1 MNLYLA
7 AVKKKLHVLFLSSWF
22 PSKTHPTLGNFVQRH
37 AEAVA
42 LFANITVLYLS
53 KNNKTSAFEIED
65 EVEGNVRIVRVY
77 YRSNG
82 MLFRNRIQALK
93 KGIAHINFNQN
104 KPDIVQLN
112 MVWPE
117 GWQALFI
124 QRKWKIPFVIS
135 DNWTGYH
142 PNERSPLPFHVK
154 RYMRFIANRSK
165 LLLPVTMQ
173 LEKAMRALGFNKSS
187 VIVPNVVNTAYFKNE
202 KKNEIHTYVHLSHLD
217 NEHKNIEGI
226 LSAWKIF
233 SDQTEDVILELGG
246 DGDIPHWKKR
256 SLEIGIRKNS
266 IIFFGTLDQQEVAKK
281 MNASHTFVLF
291 SNYENLP
298 LVMIEAMASGMN
310 VIATRVGGIAEH
322 MGFCKW
328 NKLIDA
334 KNEAQLL
341 HALNESHSELNE
353 INREEISEYA
363 TNHFS
368 FEAVGK
374 QFMNAYDQALKK

>member
-1 MNLYLA
+1 M
-7 AVKKKLHVLFLSSWF
+7 KKKLHVLFLSSWF
-22 PSKTHPTLGNFVQRH
+22 PSKTHSTLGNFVQRH

-42 LFANITVLYLS
+42 LFADITVLYLS
-53 KNNKTSAFEIED
+53 KNNNTSAFEIED

-124 QRKWKIPFVIS
+124 QQKWKIPFVIS

-217 NEHKNIEGI
+217 NDHKNIEGI

-281 MNASHTFVLF
+281 MNASHTFVIF

-374 QFMNAYDQALKK
+374 QFMNAYEQALNK

>member
-1 MNLYLA
+1 LYLA

-124 QRKWKIPFVIS
+124 KRKWKIPFVIS

-154 RYMRFIANRSK
+154 RYMRFIANRSE

-233 SDQTEDVILELGG
+233 SDQTEDVIIELGG

-256 SLEIGIRKNS
+256 SLEIGIRSGS
-266 IIFFGTLDQQEVAKK
+266 ITFFGTLNQEEVAQK
-281 MNASHTFVLF
+281 MNVSHTFVLF

-341 HALNESHSELNE
+341 HALNESHSEMNE
-353 INREEISEYA
+353 INRKEISEYA

-374 QFMNAYDQALKK
+374 QFMNAYEQALNK

>member
-104 KPDIVQLN
+104 KPDLVQLN

-142 PNERSPLPFHVK
+142 PNERSPLPFHIK
-154 RYMRFIANRSK
+154 SYMRFTANRSE
-165 LLLPVTMQ
+165 LLLPVTIQ

-233 SDQTEDVILELGG
+233 SDQTENVILELGG

-266 IIFFGTLDQQEVAKK
+266 ITFFGTLDQQEVAKK

-374 QFMNAYDQALKK
+374 QFMNAYEQALNK

>member
-77 YRSNG
+77 YCSNG
-82 MLFRNRIQALK
+82 FLFRNRIQALK

-104 KPDIVQLN
+104 KPDLVQLN

-142 PNERSPLPFHVK
+142 PNERSPLPFHIK
-154 RYMRFIANRSK
+154 SYMRFTANRSE
-165 LLLPVTMQ
+165 LLMPVTLQ
-173 LEKAMRALGFNKSS
+173 LEKAMRALGFTKPA

-217 NEHKNIEGI
+217 NDHKNIEGI

-233 SDQTEDVILELGG
+233 SDQTENVILELGG

-266 IIFFGTLDQQEVAKK
+266 ITFFGTLDQQEVAKK

-353 INREEISEYA
+353 INREVISEYA

-374 QFMNAYDQALKK
+374 QFMNAYEQALKK

>member
-1 MNLYLA
+1 M
-7 AVKKKLHVLFLSSWF
+7 KKKLHVLFLSSWF

-104 KPDIVQLN
+104 KPDLVQLN

-341 HALNESHSELNE
+341 HALNESHSEMNE

-374 QFMNAYDQALKK
+374 QFMNAYEQALNK

>member
-42 LFANITVLYLS
+42 LFAKVTVLYLS

-65 EVEGNVRIVRVY
+65 EIEGNVRIVRVY
-77 YRSNG
+77 YGSNG

-93 KGIAHINFNQN
+93 IGIAHINFNQN

-124 QRKWKIPFVIS
+124 RQKWKIPFVIS
-135 DNWTGYH
+135 ENWTGYH
-142 PNERSPLPFHVK
+142 PNERSPLSFRIK
-154 RYMRFIANRSK
+154 SYIRFIANRSK
-165 LLLPVTMQ
+165 LLLPVTFQ
-173 LEKAMRALGFNKSS
+173 LEKAMRTFGFNRPA
-187 VIVPNVVNTAYFKNE
+187 VIVPNVVNTAYFKLE
-202 KKNEIHTYVHLSHLD
+202 KKNLAHTYVHVSHLD
-217 NEHKNIEGI
+217 NDHKNIEGI
-226 LSAWKIF
+226 LSAWKVF

-246 DGDIPHWKKR
+246 DGDIQHWKKR
-256 SLEIGIRKNS
+256 SLEIGIRENS
-266 IIFFGTLDQQEVAKK
+266 ISFFGTLNQQEVAEK

-322 MGFCKW
+322 MGSCKW

-334 KNEAQLL
+334 KNEEQLL
-341 HALNESHSELNE
+341 NALSESHSEMNE
-353 INREEISEYA
+353 VNREEISYYA

-368 FEAVGK
+368 YESVGK
-374 QFMNAYDQALKK
+374 QFMNAYDQALHI

>member
-37 AEAVA
+37 AEAVS

-53 KNNKTSAFEIED
+53 KNVNFNDFEIED
-65 EVEGNVRIVRVY
+65 EVEGNVRMVRVY
-77 YRSNG
+77 YNSNG
-82 MLFRNRIQALK
+82 FLFRNRILAFK
-93 KGIAHINFNQN
+93 KGITQINFNQN
-104 KPDIVQLN
+104 KPDIIQLN

-142 PNERSPLPFHVK
+142 PNERSPLPFLIK

-165 LLLPVTMQ
+165 LLLPVTLQ
-173 LEKAMRALGFNKSS
+173 LEKAMRTLGFNKPSI
-187 VIVPNVVNTAYFKNE
+187 IVPNVVNTSYFRNE
-202 KKNEIHTYVHLSHLD
+202 VKNEIQTYVHLSHLEND
-217 NEHKNIEGI
+217 HKNIEGI
-226 LSAWKIF
+226 LQVWKKF
-233 SDQTEDVILELGG
+233 SDQVEEVILELGG
-246 DGDIPHWKKR
+246 DGDIQHWKKR
-256 SLEIGIRKNS
+256 SQELRIRESS
-266 IIFFGTLDQQEVAKK
+266 ISFFATLNQQEVAVK

-310 VIATRVGGIAEH
+310 IIATNVGGIAEH

-328 NKLIDA
+328 NKLIEA
-334 KNEAQLL
+334 KNEEQLL
-341 HALNESHSELNE
+341 NALNESHIEINE
-353 INREEISEYA
+353 INREEISDYA
-363 TNHFS
+363 KNHFS

-374 QFMNAYDQALKK
+374 QFMNAYEQALKK

>member
-104 KPDIVQLN
+104 KPDLVQLN

-142 PNERSPLPFHVK
+142 PNERSPLPFHIK
-154 RYMRFIANRSK
+154 SYMRFTANRSE
-165 LLLPVTMQ
+165 LLLPVTIQ

-233 SDQTEDVILELGG
+233 SDQTENVILELGG
-246 DGDIPHWKKR
+246 DGDITHWKKR

-310 VIATRVGGIAEH
+310 VIATRVGGIAEQ

-374 QFMNAYDQALKK
+374 QFMNAYEQALNK

>member
-1 MNLYLA
+1 M
-7 AVKKKLHVLFLSSWF
+7 KKKLHVLFLSSWF

-266 IIFFGTLDQQEVAKK
+266 ITFFGTLDQQEVAKK

-374 QFMNAYDQALKK
+374 QFMNAYEQALNK

>member
-1 MNLYLA
+1 LYLA

-142 PNERSPLPFHVK
+142 PNERSPLPFHIK
-154 RYMRFIANRSK
+154 RYMRFIANRSE

-217 NEHKNIEGI
+217 NDHKNIEGI

-266 IIFFGTLDQQEVAKK
+266 ITFFGTLDQQEVAKK

-341 HALNESHSELNE
+341 HALNESHSEMNE

-374 QFMNAYDQALKK
+374 QFMNAYVQALNK

>member
-1 MNLYLA
+1 M
-7 AVKKKLHVLFLSSWF
+7 KKKLHVLFLSSWF
-22 PSKTHPTLGNFVQRH
+22 PSKTHSTLGNFVQRH

-53 KNNKTSAFEIED
+53 KNNNTSAFEIED

-217 NEHKNIEGI
+217 NDHKNIEGI

-374 QFMNAYDQALKK
+374 QFMNAYEQALNK

>member
-266 IIFFGTLDQQEVAKK
+266 ITFFGTLDQQEVAKK

-374 QFMNAYDQALKK
+374 QFMNAYEQALNK

>member
-77 YRSNG
+77 YSSNG
-82 MLFRNRIQALK
+82 FLFRNRIQALK

-104 KPDIVQLN
+104 KPDIVQIN

-142 PNERSPLPFHVK
+142 PNERSPLPFHIK
-154 RYMRFIANRSK
+154 SYMRFTANRSE
-165 LLLPVTMQ
+165 LLMPVTLQ

-217 NEHKNIEGI
+217 NDHKNIEGI

-266 IIFFGTLDQQEVAKK
+266 ITFFGTLDQQEVAKK

-341 HALNESHSELNE
+341 HALNESHSEMNE

-374 QFMNAYDQALKK
+374 QFMNAYEQALNK

>member
-7 AVKKKLHVLFLSSWF
+7 EVKKKLHVLFLSSWF

-77 YRSNG
+77 YSSNG
-82 MLFRNRIQALK
+82 FLFRNRIQALK

-104 KPDIVQLN
+104 KPDIVQIN

-142 PNERSPLPFHVK
+142 PNERSPLPFHIK
-154 RYMRFIANRSK
+154 SYMRFTANRSE
-165 LLLPVTMQ
+165 LLMPVTLQ
-173 LEKAMRALGFNKSS
+173 LEKAMRALGFTKPA
-187 VIVPNVVNTAYFKNE
+187 VIVPNVLNTAYFKNE

-217 NEHKNIEGI
+217 NDHKNIEGI

-266 IIFFGTLDQQEVAKK
+266 ITFFGTLDQQEVAKK

-341 HALNESHSELNE
+341 HALNESHSEMNE

-374 QFMNAYDQALKK
+374 QFMNAYEQALNK

>member
-1 MNLYLA
+1 M
-7 AVKKKLHVLFLSSWF
+7 KKKLHVLFLSSWF

-142 PNERSPLPFHVK
+142 PNERSPLPFHIK
-154 RYMRFIANRSK
+154 SYMRFTANRSE
-165 LLLPVTMQ
+165 LLLPVTIQ

-374 QFMNAYDQALKK
+374 QFMNAYEQALNK

>member
-142 PNERSPLPFHVK
+142 PNERSPLPFHIK
-154 RYMRFIANRSK
+154 SYMRFTANRSE
-165 LLLPVTMQ
+165 LLMPVTLQ
-173 LEKAMRALGFNKSS
+173 LEKAMRAIGFNKSS

-374 QFMNAYDQALKK
+374 QFMNAYEQALNK

>member
-1 MNLYLA
+1 LYLA

-53 KNNKTSAFEIED
+53 KNSNTSAFEIED
-65 EVEGNVRIVRVY
+65 EVEGNVRMIRVFY
-77 YRSNG
+77 NSNG
-82 MLFRNRIQALK
+82 ILFRNRIKALK
-93 KGIAHINFNQN
+93 IGIAHINFNQN

-112 MVWPE
+112 MIWPE
-117 GWQALFI
+117 GWQALLI
-124 QRKWKIPFVIS
+124 QQKWRIPFVIS

-142 PNERSPLPFHVK
+142 PNERSPLPFHIK
-154 RYMRFIANRSK
+154 SYMRFIANRSK
-165 LLLPVTMQ
+165 LLLPVTLQ
-173 LEKAMRALGFNKSS
+173 LEKAMRALRFNKPS

-217 NEHKNIEGI
+217 NDHKNIEGI
-226 LSAWKIF
+226 LRVWKTF

-246 DGDIPHWKKR
+246 DGDIQHWKKR
-256 SLEIGIRKNS
+256 SLEIGIRS
-266 IIFFGTLDQQEVAKK
+266 SRIAFFGALNQKEVAQK

-298 LVMIEAMASGMN
+298 LVIIEAMASGMN

-341 HALNESHSELNE
+341 HALNESHSEINE
-353 INREEISEYA
+353 INRKEISAYA

-368 FEAVGK
+368 FEEVGK
-374 QFMNAYDQALKK
+374 QFIQAYEQALKK

>member
-266 IIFFGTLDQQEVAKK
+266 ITFFGTLDQQEVAKK

-341 HALNESHSELNE
+341 HALNESHSEMNE

-374 QFMNAYDQALKK
+374 QFMNAYEQALNK

>member
-1 MNLYLA
+1 LYLA

-53 KNNKTSAFEIED
+53 KNSNSSTFEIED
-65 EVEGNVRIVRVY
+65 EVEGNVRMVRVY
-77 YRSNG
+77 YNSNG
-82 MLFRNRIQALK
+82 ILFRNRIKALK
-93 KGIAHINFNQN
+93 IGIAQINFNQN
-104 KPDIVQLN
+104 KPDLVQLN
-112 MVWPE
+112 MIWPE

-124 QRKWKIPFVIS
+124 QQKWRIPFVIS

-142 PNERSPLPFHVK
+142 PNERSPLPFHIK
-154 RYMRFIANRSK
+154 SYMRFIANRSK
-165 LLLPVTMQ
+165 LLLPVTLQ
-173 LEKAMRALGFNKSS
+173 LEQAMRILGFNKPS
-187 VIVPNVVNTAYFKNE
+187 VVVPNVVNTAYFKIE
-202 KKNEIHTYVHLSHLD
+202 KKNLVHTYLHLSHLD
-217 NEHKNIEGI
+217 NDHKNIEGI
-226 LSAWKIF
+226 LSTWKIF

-256 SLEIGIRKNS
+256 SLEIGIRSSS
-266 IIFFGTLDQQEVAKK
+266 IAFFGTLNQKEVAEK

-334 KNEAQLL
+334 KNDAKLL
-341 HALNESHSELNE
+341 HALNESHSEMNE
-353 INREEISEYA
+353 INREEISAYA

-374 QFMNAYDQALKK
+374 QFMNAYERALNK

>member
-1 MNLYLA
+1 M
-7 AVKKKLHVLFLSSWF
+7 KKKLHVLFLSSWF

-65 EVEGNVRIVRVY
+65 EVEGNVRMVRVY
-77 YRSNG
+77 YNSNG
-82 MLFRNRIQALK
+82 ILFRNRIKALK
-93 KGIAHINFNQN
+93 IGIAHINFNQN
-104 KPDIVQLN
+104 KPDLVQLN
-112 MVWPE
+112 MIWPE

-124 QRKWKIPFVIS
+124 QQNWKIPFVIS

-142 PNERSPLPFHVK
+142 PNERSPLPFHIK
-154 RYMRFIANRSK
+154 SYMRFIANRSK
-165 LLLPVTMQ
+165 LLLPVTFQ
-173 LEKAMRALGFNKSS
+173 LEQAMRTLRFSKPSI
-187 VIVPNVVNTAYFKNE
+187 IVPNVVNTTYFKNE

-217 NEHKNIEGI
+217 NDHKNIEGI
-226 LSAWKIF
+226 LSTWKIF

-256 SLEIGIRKNS
+256 SLEIGIRSSS
-266 IIFFGTLDQQEVAKK
+266 IAFFGTLNQQEVAEK

-322 MGFCKW
+322 MGFCRW
-328 NKLIDA
+328 NKLIDS
-334 KNEAQLL
+334 KNEEQLL
-341 HALNESHSELNE
+341 NALIESHSEMNE
-353 INREEISEYA
+353 INREEISAYA

-374 QFMNAYDQALKK
+374 QFMNAYEQALNK

>member
-154 RYMRFIANRSK
+154 RYMRFIANRSE

-266 IIFFGTLDQQEVAKK
+266 ITFFGTLNQEEVAQK
-281 MNASHTFVLF
+281 MNVSHTFVLF

-341 HALNESHSELNE
+341 HALNESHSEMNE

-374 QFMNAYDQALKK
+374 QFMNAYEQALNK

>member
-82 MLFRNRIQALK
+82 MLFRSRIQALK

-266 IIFFGTLDQQEVAKK
+266 ITFFGTLDQQEVAKK

-310 VIATRVGGIAEH
+310 VIATRVGGIAEQ

-374 QFMNAYDQALKK
+374 QFMNAYEQALNK

>member
-1 MNLYLA
+1 M
-7 AVKKKLHVLFLSSWF
+7 KKKLHVLFLSSWF

-154 RYMRFIANRSK
+154 RYMRFIANRSE

-266 IIFFGTLDQQEVAKK
+266 ITFFGTLNQEEVAQK
-281 MNASHTFVLF
+281 MNVSHTFVLF

-341 HALNESHSELNE
+341 HALNESHSEMNE

-374 QFMNAYDQALKK
+374 QFMNAYEQALNK

>member
-1 MNLYLA
+1 
-7 AVKKKLHVLFLSSWF
+7 
-22 PSKTHPTLGNFVQRH
+22 
-37 AEAVA
+37 
-42 LFANITVLYLS
+42 
-53 KNNKTSAFEIED
+53 
-65 EVEGNVRIVRVY
+65 
-77 YRSNG
+77 
-82 MLFRNRIQALK
+82 
-93 KGIAHINFNQN
+93 
-104 KPDIVQLN
+104 
-112 MVWPE
+112 
-117 GWQALFI
+117 
-124 QRKWKIPFVIS
+124 
-135 DNWTGYH
+135 
-142 PNERSPLPFHVK
+142 
-154 RYMRFIANRSK
+154 MRFTANRSE
-165 LLLPVTMQ
+165 LLMPVTLQ

-217 NEHKNIEGI
+217 NDHKNIEGI

-341 HALNESHSELNE
+341 HALNESHSEMNE